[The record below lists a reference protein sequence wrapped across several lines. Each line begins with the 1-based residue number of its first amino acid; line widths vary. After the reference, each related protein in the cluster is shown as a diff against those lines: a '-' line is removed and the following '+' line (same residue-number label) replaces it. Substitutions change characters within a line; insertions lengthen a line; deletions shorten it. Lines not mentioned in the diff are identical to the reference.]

1 MSAFSFLHGASLPE
15 DLCARAAELGLK
27 ALALCDRDG
36 VAGIP
41 RFHYAARAHGIKPIV
56 ATSVLVATSSLTA
69 RVALYPQDRAAYRSL
84 CRTLTTARLSA
95 DREQVRDHGLVV
107 SLEALREF
115 AAHRSASVLLA
126 EGTFAR
132 AVRAKDPRASQFA
145 AEIAATFQHNETHL
159 ERRRTLDRWTH
170 LTDARMG
177 DLAEQLK
184 LPSIATAA
192 ARAASASQVTVMDVF
207 DCARLRTTLDRAGRA
222 LEPNAE
228 RRLKSPGELRTLFYD
243 VSAARKAAES
253 LAERCEYALEDLGY
267 RFPEVSLLPGE
278 TEQQRLEHLTW
289 LGAQERYAAL
299 TPRITQQLR
308 HELETIAK
316 LSLAGYFLIV
326 WDIVRFCRERGILV
340 QGRGSA
346 ANSAV
351 CYSLGITAVDPIG
364 MELLFERFLSE
375 ARGDWPDIDLDL
387 PSGDHREQVIQY
399 VYRRYGER
407 CAAMTANVIT
417 YRSRSAC
424 REVGKALGFDESL
437 LGAVSKQL
445 GYWGSLR
452 EDEMSERFALAG
464 VSPHD
469 AKVKHWIR
477 TAVQLQNL
485 PRHLGQHPGGMVLGA
500 GRLDELCPLEPA
512 AMPGRVIVPWDKDDC
527 ENLGILKVD
536 LLGLGMM
543 ALFERALPLVSR
555 HDGVDLDLAH
565 LPPDDPQ
572 TYAMMQRADTV
583 GVFQIESRAQMNTL
597 PRMKPVCFYDL
608 VVEVAIIR
616 PGPIVG
622 KMVNPYL
629 NRRAGK
635 EPVTY
640 PHPSLEPVLART
652 LGIPLFQEQLM
663 RVAMIAANFTGGQA
677 EELRRAMGSKR
688 SVERMEALEAKLRE
702 GMSRNGYSQQAQD
715 DVVRGIMGFALYGFP
730 ESHSASFALLA
741 YASAYLKCHFHAS
754 FTCALL
760 DCWPMGF
767 YSPATVIQDSR
778 RHGVHVL
785 PIDVTESDWLCQR
798 VGRDMVRLGLRY
810 VRGLRQLA
818 AKRIV
823 DQREQMPFASVSD
836 FAARTKLSN
845 TEINNLAQLG
855 ALNALPSKHSA
866 QPLTRRTALW
876 QVLALSQ
883 LRDTELFASV
893 ELPQVQ
899 SPLDEM
905 TLAERIAA
913 DFRHSSVTVGQHPV
927 ALARHLLKSQ
937 GVVTIEQVQQ
947 SHHHQSVSVAGSVIT
962 RQKPPAAKG
971 FFFLTIEDESGV
983 LNAIVDPKT
992 FEAQRAAMV
1001 SEPLLILHGVVQRQ
1015 DGAVSLKVA
1024 RVDTFALRETIR
1036 TGESHDFR

>member
-1 MSAFSFLHGASLPE
+1 MPE
-15 DLCARAAELGLK
+15 DLCAHAARLGLRS
-27 ALALCDRDG
+27 LALCDRDG

-41 RFHYAARAHGIKPIV
+41 RFHYAARSHGIKPIV
-56 ATSVLVATSSLTA
+56 ATSVRVATGTLTS
-69 RVALYPQDRAAYRSL
+69 RVALYPQDRAAYRAL
-84 CRTLTTARLSA
+84 CRMLTTARLTA
-95 DREQVRDHGLVV
+95 DREQVRAHGLTLSVE
-107 SLEALREF
+107 SLQEF
-115 AAHRSASVLLA
+115 AREKSAILLLA
-126 EGTFAR
+126 EGPFAR
-132 AVRAKDPRASQFA
+132 AVRAQDERATQFA
-145 AEIAATFQHNETHL
+145 TTLAALFQNGETHL
-159 ERRRTLDRWTH
+159 ERRRTLDRFSH
-170 LTDARMG
+170 LLDARMG
-177 DLAEQLK
+177 DLAESLH
-184 LPSIATAA
+184 LPSVATSA
-192 ARAASASQVTVMDVF
+192 ARAASAAHVSVMDVF
-207 DCARLRTTLDRAGRA
+207 DCARLHSTLDRAGRA

-228 RRLKSPGELRTLFYD
+228 RRLKSPAELRSLFSD
-243 VSAARKAAES
+243 VPEARKSAEA
-253 LAERCEYALEDLGY
+253 LAERCTYALEDLGY

-278 TEQQRLEHLTW
+278 SEQQRLEHLTW
-289 LGAQERYAAL
+289 LGARERYAMFSQ
-299 TPRITQQLR
+299 RVQQQLR

-316 LSLAGYFLIV
+316 LNLAGYFLIV

-387 PSGDHREQVIQY
+387 PSGDHREEVIQY

-407 CAAMTANVIT
+407 SAAMTANVIT

-424 REVGKALGFDESL
+424 REVGKALGFEESL
-437 LGAVSKQL
+437 LAVVSKQL

-452 EDEMSERFALAG
+452 EEEMSDRFALAG
-464 VSPHD
+464 LSPHD
-469 AKVKHWIR
+469 SKVKQWIR
-477 TAVQLQNL
+477 TSVLLQNL

-543 ALFERALPLVSR
+543 ALFERAIPLVSV

-565 LPPDDPQ
+565 LPPDDPE
-572 TYAMMQRADTV
+572 TYAMMQKADTV

-597 PRMKPVCFYDL
+597 PRMKPTCFYDL

-635 EPVTY
+635 EPVVY

-663 RVAMIAANFTGGQA
+663 RVAMVAANFSGGEA

-688 SVERMEALEAKLRE
+688 SVERMEALEGKLRA
-702 GMSRNGYSQQAQD
+702 GMTRNGYSQQAQD

-785 PIDVTESDWLCQR
+785 PIDVTQSDWLCLR
-798 VGRDMVRLGLRY
+798 VGKDSVRLGLRY
-810 VRGLRQLA
+810 VRGLRMAMAQ
-818 AKRIV
+818 KIV
-823 DQREQMPFASVSD
+823 EERARRDFASVSD
-836 FAARTKLSN
+836 FAARTQLRSTELN
-845 TEINNLAQLG
+845 TLAELG
-855 ALNALPSKHSA
+855 ALNQLPTRAGA
-866 QPLTRRTALW
+866 QSITRRTALW

-883 LRDTELFASV
+883 LRDSEMFASV
-893 ELPQVQ
+893 EVEGND
-899 SPLDEM
+899 SPLHEM

-927 ALARHLLKSQ
+927 GLGRAVLSAR
-937 GVVTIEQVQQ
+937 GVWTIERAQNARNYQAVA
-947 SHHHQSVSVAGSVIT
+947 VAGSVIT

-971 FFFLTIEDESGV
+971 FFFLTIEDETGV

-992 FEAQRAAMV
+992 FEAQRAMMV

-1015 DGAVSLKVA
+1015 EGAVSLKVV
-1024 RVDTFALRETIR
+1024 RVETFVLTETIR
-1036 TGESHDFR
+1036 APESHDFR